1 MAKFKV
7 GDRVKVKGGG
17 VETILAV
24 YPKGRGAVGMRLDPS
39 VDWYGSSEGGFI
51 TDEDIDGI
59 ANSAVRSTNAVVQ
72 NALNACGTARNAMGI
87 AEAEQRAG
95 QFVAAAKSRIAAE
108 AGTLRDSIKL
118 LKQVRGHEG
127 SKRIQ
132 DALVVLQWALSDV
145 EEAIAKF

>member
-7 GDRVKVKGGG
+7 GDRVRDMEAMRDGVI
-17 VETILAV
+17 VETDAEKPGYYAV
-24 YPKGRGAVGMRLDPS
+24 KYDTRPQPQWNVPESYL
-39 VDWYGSSEGGFI
+39 
-51 TDEDIDGI
+51 TL
-59 ANSAVRSTNAVVQ
+59 ANSCSRNAVVQ
-72 NALNACGTARNAMGI
+72 KALNARTARNAMGI

-132 DALVVLQWALSDV
+132 DALVALQWALLDV
-145 EEAIAKF
+145 EKAVAKF